1 MISLIFLS
9 YNSEDHILRI
19 LKNLDYKDEI
29 IVVENSRNQK
39 IKNLES
45 LYQNLRVIIP
55 DENLGF
61 GKAFNLAIEFSKN
74 DYVFIN
80 PADVEISNNLIR
92 SLCDIVE
99 NFDDFALIT
108 PSYRNTDIHSNYF
121 ILEKKNQTKV
131 KTIDKN
137 YILDEV
143 DIIDGTILINKK
155 KFRGKIFDEKFF
167 IYFETW
173 DLSKRLQKE
182 KLKMYVVKELK
193 FNHFGQQSH
202 IQKYNNAADVFRAYH
217 YTWSKFYYFKKH
229 NGYLYAFKKIFPNL
243 RRSLINYIFKNNL
256 SKKLKIENKY
266 RLKAILDSLMLRE
279 NNPKFRNYDFFS
291 QLFSKK

>member
-121 ILEKKNQTKV
+121 ILEKKKS
-131 KTIDKN
+131 
-137 YILDEV
+137 
-143 DIIDGTILINKK
+143 NK
-155 KFRGKIFDEKFF
+155 
-167 IYFETW
+167 
-173 DLSKRLQKE
+173 S
-182 KLKMYVVKELK
+182 
-193 FNHFGQQSH
+193 
-202 IQKYNNAADVFRAYH
+202 
-217 YTWSKFYYFKKH
+217 
-229 NGYLYAFKKIFPNL
+229 
-243 RRSLINYIFKNNL
+243 KNN
-256 SKKLKIENKY
+256 
-266 RLKAILDSLMLRE
+266 
-279 NNPKFRNYDFFS
+279 
-291 QLFSKK
+291 